1 MTRYIIEK
9 TRLLKI
15 TETFEVEAPS
25 LEYAQILAA
34 ELKPM
39 HTDTEIIHEYTVP
52 LIMGEV
58 EEVRG

>member
-25 LEYAQILAA
+25 LEFAQIVAA

-39 HTDTEIIHEYTVP
+39 HTDTEIIHEFTIPVV
-52 LIMGEV
+52 MGEV